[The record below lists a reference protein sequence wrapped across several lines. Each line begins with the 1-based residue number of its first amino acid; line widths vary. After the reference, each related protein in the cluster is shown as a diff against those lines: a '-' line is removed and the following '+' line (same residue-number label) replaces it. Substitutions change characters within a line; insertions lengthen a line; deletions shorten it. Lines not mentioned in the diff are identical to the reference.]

1 MEIIHIGK
9 IRNMVVLFQNMIIK
23 FNKTLIFL
31 IVSWSILGCGS
42 HGQIEEGSQLKDSVI
57 ETDNSLKKDDSL
69 RHESLLDSNVDPNLV
84 LPYCKLFLSE
94 NFYDLL
100 GTAKVVSVKN
110 LKVAFQKT
118 TSEDLLVGVFVGGG
132 KRILMPNTAR
142 GSSDESIFIER
153 FYPDCYYYSFQNC
166 SNMFMMTNPDVPQKI
181 INYKV
186 LGDELVASY
195 CYNDSDKVIK
205 VLKLKPTS
213 DSIQINN
220 SYCKIWIKNG
230 NQRFIDVSFL
240 KDSIKTDNF
249 NINHQ
254 YFQEVLERFIQM
266 KCGRRNECYTT
277 DFEIVL

>member
-1 MEIIHIGK
+1 MVIIHIRK
-9 IRNMVVLFQNMIIK
+9 IKNMVFSLQDMVIK
-23 FNKTLIFL
+23 LNRTFIFL
-31 IVSWSILGCGS
+31 ILYWSIFGCGS
-42 HGQIEEGSQLKDSVI
+42 HSQIEEGGQFKDSI
-57 ETDNSLKKDDSL
+57 IKTDNSLKKDDVL
-69 RHESLLDSNVDPNLV
+69 RHESFLDSNVDPNLV

-94 NFYDLL
+94 KFYGLM
-100 GTAKVVSVKN
+100 GTANVVSFSN
-110 LKVAFQKT
+110 LKGAFQKT

-166 SNMFMMTNPDVPQKI
+166 SNMFMGTNPDVPQRI

-186 LGDELVASY
+186 IGEELVASY
-195 CYNDSDKVIK
+195 CYKDSDKVVK
-205 VLKLKPTS
+205 GLKLKSTN

-240 KDSIKTDNF
+240 RDSIKTDNF

-266 KCGRRNECYTT
+266 RCGRRNECYTT